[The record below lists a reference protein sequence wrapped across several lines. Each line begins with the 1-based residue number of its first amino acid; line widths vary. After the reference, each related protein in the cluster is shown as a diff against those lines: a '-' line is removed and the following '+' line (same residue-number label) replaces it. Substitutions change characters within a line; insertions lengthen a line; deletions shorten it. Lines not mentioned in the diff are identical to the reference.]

1 MDWFEQVS
9 SERDDSNDKENENN
23 IKKEMGVLEFRLP
36 LQSDNVYETEE
47 GFILRNRNIGVFI
60 KWNSKASKPKWDD
73 NIDKNKYTSLFKKEI
88 LHDIYS
94 GRDAIIDISG
104 IRGYYR
110 VTDKGIRLF
119 EISDTGEHILLAVG
133 WDRKFRPILE
143 DSIRDESKV
152 LFKQNHK
159 DRRDNHS
166 FVVTIC
172 K

>member
-1 MDWFEQVS
+1 MDWFEQVF
-9 SERDDSNDKENENN
+9 SECDSTENKQSEDN

-36 LQSDNVYETEE
+36 LESDNVYETEE
-47 GFILRNRNIGVFI
+47 GFILKNMNIGVFI
-60 KWNSKASKPKWDD
+60 KWNSKTSKPEWE
-73 NIDKNKYTSLFKKEI
+73 NVNKNDYIPLFKKEI

-104 IRGYYR
+104 IRGDYR
-110 VTDKGIRLF
+110 VTEKGIRLF

-143 DSIRDESKV
+143 DSIKDNSKV

-166 FVVTIC
+166 FLVTIC